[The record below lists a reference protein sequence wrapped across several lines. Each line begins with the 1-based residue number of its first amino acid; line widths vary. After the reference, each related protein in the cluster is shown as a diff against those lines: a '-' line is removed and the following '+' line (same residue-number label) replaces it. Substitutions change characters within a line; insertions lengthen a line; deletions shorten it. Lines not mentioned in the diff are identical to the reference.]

1 MIFLYKLKRVLRE
14 RKKDI
19 IQSTLTFSLMAS
31 VLSLFG
37 LIFLNDENFSKS
49 DKIQIGLTSVI
60 LTSINLTIIY
70 FVDYFLGYNIVV
82 GILLGYSSS
91 FLLFFIPCLIFILYF
106 EITELKLDKSDTRD
120 VKLNSLFRKL
130 F

>member
-1 MIFLYKLKRVLRE
+1 MFLYKLKKVLRE

-19 IQSTLTFSLMAS
+19 IQSTLSFSLMAS
-31 VLSLFG
+31 VLSLFVFMF
-37 LIFLNDENFSKS
+37 INSEDFSKS
-49 DKIQIGLTSVI
+49 DKRQMAVTSAI

-70 FVDYFLGYNIVV
+70 FVDYFLGYNIIVT
-82 GILLGYSSS
+82 ILLGYFSS
-91 FLLFFIPCLIFILYF
+91 FLFFFIPCLIFILYF
-106 EITELKLDKSDTRD
+106 EVTELKLDKSDTRD

>member
-1 MIFLYKLKRVLRE
+1 MFLYKLKKVLRE

-31 VLSLFG
+31 IFSLFG

-70 FVDYFLGYNIVV
+70 FVDYFLGYNIIVT
-82 GILLGYSSS
+82 ILLGYFSS
-91 FLLFFIPCLIFILYF
+91 FLFFFIPCLIFILYF

-120 VKLNSLFRKL
+120 VKLNSIFRKL

>member
-1 MIFLYKLKRVLRE
+1 MFLYKLKKVLRE

-31 VLSLFG
+31 VLSLFVF
-37 LIFLNDENFSKS
+37 IFINNEDFSKS
-49 DKIQIGLTSVI
+49 DKRQMAVTSVI

-70 FVDYFLGYNIVV
+70 FVDYFLGYNIIVT
-82 GILLGYSSS
+82 ILLGYFSS
-91 FLLFFIPCLIFILYF
+91 FLFFFIPCLIFILYF

-120 VKLNSLFRKL
+120 VKLNSIFRKL

>member
-1 MIFLYKLKRVLRE
+1 MFLYKLKKVLRE

-31 VLSLFG
+31 IFSLFVF
-37 LIFLNDENFSKS
+37 IFINNEDFSKS
-49 DKIQIGLTSVI
+49 DKRQMAVTSAI

-70 FVDYFLGYNIVV
+70 FVDYFLGYNIIVT
-82 GILLGYSSS
+82 ILLGYFSS

-120 VKLNSLFRKL
+120 VKLNSIFRKL